1 MLISNDLNIH
11 KIFDVIIFM
20 KLSLFVFTQN
30 PSTYLFQ
37 VTIIHVNY
45 KGRVTILMTNNFV
58 QIKNIVYIISDPIS
72 IQNN

>member
-1 MLISNDLNIH
+1 
-11 KIFDVIIFM
+11 M